1 MNLDKEIFKNLGFST
16 KAIHGGN
23 KKNDVG
29 SAITPI
35 YQTSTFI
42 FDSAEQGGR
51 IFSGDEAGYRY
62 TRFGNPTNTVLEE
75 KLALLEGAEA
85 CISAASGIGAISTAL
100 WTTLRAGDHVISCET
115 IYGDTSALLN
125 NGLKKYGVEIDF
137 VDMANPENVR
147 KAMKENTKVVYIE
160 TPANPTL
167 KLSNIRS
174 ISKIAHENK
183 DCIVMVDNTFCTPYI
198 QKPIELGADVVLHS
212 GTKFLNGHGDV
223 VAGFILGSKK
233 FINEAKFGLQKLTG
247 AILSP
252 FDSYLLIR
260 GLKTLPIRM
269 EKHCTNAL
277 AVANF
282 LENHP
287 AVYKVYYPGLK
298 SFNQYELANEQMT
311 LYGAIIAFEL
321 CGGLKS
327 GRTLMN
333 KLKICRLAVS
343 LGDTETLIQHPA
355 SMSHAACSKEERLSA
370 RISDGLVRL
379 AVGLENVE
387 DIISDLKQALDLLIN
402 NLKRD

>member
-1 MNLDKEIFKNLGFST
+1 VNCNLDKNFLKNLGFST
-16 KAIHGGN
+16 KVIHGGN

-29 SAITPI
+29 SAATPI

-42 FDSAEQGGR
+42 FDCAEQGGK
-51 IFSGDEAGYRY
+51 IFSGDENGYRY
-62 TRFGNPTNTVLEE
+62 TRFGNPTNSVLEE
-75 KLALLEGAEA
+75 KLAILENAEA

-100 WTTLRAGDHVISCET
+100 LTALKCGDHVISSST

-137 VDMANPENVR
+137 IDMVDPENVR

-167 KLSNIRS
+167 K
-174 ISKIAHENK
+174 ISDIKAISSIAHENK
-183 DCIVMVDNTFCTPYI
+183 NCIVMVDNTFCTPYI

-223 VAGFILGSKK
+223 VAGFILSSKE
-233 FINEAKFGLQKLTG
+233 FINEAKLGIQKLTG

-269 EKHCTNAL
+269 EKHCSNAMV
-277 AVANF
+277 VAKF
-282 LENHP
+282 LENHT
-287 AVYKVYYPGLK
+287 AVEKVYYPGLK
-298 SFNQYELANEQMT
+298 SFNQYELAKKQMS
-311 LYGAIIAFEL
+311 LPGAIIAFEL
-321 CGGLKS
+321 VRGIES
-327 GRTLMN
+327 GRTVMN
-333 KLKICRLAVS
+333 NLKICRLAVS

-355 SMSHAACSKEERLSA
+355 SMSHSICSKEERVSA
-370 RISDGLVRL
+370 GISDGLVRL
-379 AVGLENVE
+379 AVGLEDVE
-387 DIISDLKQALDLLIN
+387 DIIDDLRQALDLVI
-402 NLKRD
+402 K

>member
-1 MNLDKEIFKNLGFST
+1 MNLDKEILKNLGFST

-42 FDSAEQGGR
+42 FDTAEQGGR
-51 IFSGDEAGYRY
+51 IFSGDESGYRY

-75 KLALLEGAEA
+75 KLALLEGAES
-85 CISAASGIGAISTAL
+85 CISAASGIGAISTSL
-100 WTTLRAGDHVISCET
+100 WTTLKTGDHVISSYT

-137 VDMANPENVR
+137 VDMSDPENVQ

-167 KLSNIRS
+167 KLNDINA

-183 DCIVMVDNTFCTPYI
+183 NCIVMVDNTFCTPYI
-198 QKPIELGADVVLHS
+198 QRPLELGADVVLHS

-223 VAGFILGSKK
+223 VAGFILGSED
-233 FINEAKFGLQKLTG
+233 FINEAKLGVQKLTG

-252 FDSYLLIR
+252 FDSYLVIR
-260 GLKTLPIRM
+260 GLKTLPLRM
-269 EKHCTNAL
+269 EKHCANAM
-277 AVANF
+277 AVAKF
-282 LENHP
+282 LEKHESIE
-287 AVYKVYYPGLK
+287 KVYYPGLK
-298 SFNQYELANEQMT
+298 SFNQYDLAQKQMS
-311 LYGAIIAFEL
+311 LPGAIIAFEL
-321 CGGLKS
+321 IGGLES
-327 GRTLMN
+327 GRILMN
-333 KLKICRLAVS
+333 NLKLCKLAVS

-355 SMSHAACSKEERLSA
+355 SMSHSICSKKERLSA
-370 RISDGLVRL
+370 GISDGLVRL
-379 AVGLENVE
+379 AIGLEDAI
-387 DIISDLKQALDLLIN
+387 DIITDLKQALDLIAP
-402 NLKRD
+402 

>member
-1 MNLDKEIFKNLGFST
+1 MDKDILYNSGFST

-23 KKNDVG
+23 RRNDVG
-29 SAITPI
+29 SAATPI

-62 TRFGNPTNTVLEE
+62 TRFGNPTNEVLEE
-75 KLALLEGAEA
+75 KLALLEGAES

-100 WTTLRAGDHVISCET
+100 WTSLKAGDHVISGET

-137 VDMANPENVR
+137 VDMADPENVR
-147 KAMKENTKVVYIE
+147 KTMKENTRVVYIE

-167 KLSNIRS
+167 KLSHIKA

-183 DCIVMVDNTFCTPYI
+183 NCIVMVDNTFCTPFI
-198 QKPIELGADVVLHS
+198 QRPLELGADVVLHS

-223 VAGFILGSKK
+223 VAGFILGSKE
-233 FINEAKFGLQKLTG
+233 FISEAKLGLQKLTG

-269 EKHCTNAL
+269 EKHCSNAIS
-277 AVANF
+277 VAEF
-282 LENHP
+282 LEKHP
-287 AVYKVYYPGLK
+287 AVEKVYYPGLK
-298 SFNQYELANEQMT
+298 SFEQYELYKKQMN
-311 LYGAIIAFEL
+311 LPGAIIAFEL
-321 CGGLKS
+321 VGGLES

-333 KLKICRLAVS
+333 NLKLCRLAVS

-355 SMSHAACSKEERLSA
+355 SMSHAVCSKEERLTA
-370 RISDGLVRL
+370 GISDGLVRL
-379 AVGLENVE
+379 AVGLEDVK
-387 DIISDLKQALDLLIN
+387 DIIEDLKQALDLIA
-402 NLKRD
+402 K

>member
-1 MNLDKEIFKNLGFST
+1 MDKEILKNLGFST

-23 KKNDVG
+23 RKNDVG
-29 SAITPI
+29 SASTPI
-35 YQTSTFI
+35 YQSSTFI

-62 TRFGNPTNTVLEE
+62 TRFGNPTNSVLEE
-75 KLALLEGAEA
+75 KLALLEGADA
-85 CISAASGIGAISTAL
+85 CVSAASGIGAISTAL
-100 WTTLRAGDHVISCET
+100 WTTLRAGDHVISGET

-125 NGLKKYGVEIDF
+125 SGLKKYGVEVDF
-137 VDMANPENVR
+137 VDMSNPENVR

-167 KLSNIRS
+167 KISNIKD
-174 ISKIAHENK
+174 ISKIAHENSN
-183 DCIVMVDNTFCTPYI
+183 CIVMVDNTFCTPYI

-223 VAGFILGSKK
+223 VAGFILGSKE
-233 FINEAKFGLQKLTG
+233 FIAEAKLGIQKLTG

-269 EKHCTNAL
+269 EKHCSNAM
-277 AVANF
+277 AIAEF
-282 LENHP
+282 LEKHS
-287 AVYKVYYPGLK
+287 AVEKVYYPGLI
-298 SFNQYELANEQMT
+298 SFSQYELAKKQMN
-311 LYGAIIAFEL
+311 LPGAIIAFEL
-321 CGGLKS
+321 IGGIES

-333 KLKICRLAVS
+333 NLKLCRLAVS

-355 SMSHAACSKEERLSA
+355 TMSHAVCSKEERLSA
-370 RISDGLVRL
+370 GISDGLVRL
-379 AVGLENVE
+379 AVGLEDAI
-387 DIISDLKQALDLLIN
+387 DIIKDLEQALDLIAM
-402 NLKRD
+402 

>member
-1 MNLDKEIFKNLGFST
+1 MDENILNNLGFST

-29 SAITPI
+29 SAATPI

-42 FDSAEQGGR
+42 FDTAEQGGR
-51 IFSGDEAGYRY
+51 IFSGDEVGYRY
-62 TRFGNPTNTVLEE
+62 TRFGNPTNAVLEE

-85 CISAASGIGAISTAL
+85 CISAASGLGAISTAL
-100 WTTLRAGDHVISCET
+100 WTTLKAGDHVISGET

-147 KAMKENTKVVYIE
+147 KAMKENTRVVYIE

-167 KLSNIRS
+167 KISDIKA
-174 ISKIAHENK
+174 ISKIAHKNK
-183 DCIVMVDNTFCTPYI
+183 GCIVMVDNTFCTPYI
-198 QKPIELGADVVLHS
+198 QRPLELAADVVLHS

-223 VAGFILGSKK
+223 VAGFILGSRE
-233 FINEAKFGLQKLTG
+233 FINEAKLGLQKLTG

-269 EKHCTNAL
+269 EKHCSNAI
-277 AVANF
+277 AVAEF
-282 LENHP
+282 LEKHP
-287 AVYKVYYPGLK
+287 AIDKVYYPGLE
-298 SFNQYELANEQMT
+298 SFEQYELYKSQMN
-311 LYGAIIAFEL
+311 LPGAIIAFEL
-321 CGGLKS
+321 IGGVDS
-327 GRTLMN
+327 GRALMN
-333 KLKICRLAVS
+333 NLKLCRLAVS

-355 SMSHAACSKEERLSA
+355 SMSHSVCSKEERLA
-370 RISDGLVRL
+370 AGIKDGLVRL
-379 AVGLENVE
+379 AIGLEDVE
-387 DIISDLKQALDLLIN
+387 DIIDDLKQALDLLV
-402 NLKRD
+402 K

>member
-1 MNLDKEIFKNLGFST
+1 MDKEILNNLGFST

-23 KKNDVG
+23 RNNDVG
-29 SAITPI
+29 SAATPI

-62 TRFGNPTNTVLEE
+62 SRFGNPTNTVLEE
-75 KLALLEGAEA
+75 KLALLEGAED

-100 WTTLRAGDHVISCET
+100 WTSLKAGDHVISGET

-137 VDMANPENVR
+137 VNMADPENVK
-147 KAMKENTKVVYIE
+147 KAMKENTRVVYIE

-167 KLSNIRS
+167 KLSDIKA

-183 DCIVMVDNTFCTPYI
+183 NCIVMVDNTFCTPFI
-198 QKPIELGADVVLHS
+198 QRPLELGADVVLHS

-223 VAGFILGSKK
+223 VAGFILGSKE
-233 FINEAKFGLQKLTG
+233 FISEAKLGLQKLTG

-269 EKHCTNAL
+269 EKHCSNAM
-277 AVANF
+277 AVAEF
-282 LENHP
+282 LGKHP
-287 AVYKVYYPGLK
+287 AVEKVYYPGLEN
-298 SFNQYELANEQMT
+298 FEQYELYKNQMS
-311 LYGAIIAFEL
+311 LPGAIIAFEL
-321 CGGLKS
+321 VGGLES

-333 KLKICRLAVS
+333 NLKLCRLAVS

-355 SMSHAACSKEERLSA
+355 SMSHAVCSKEERLA
-370 RISDGLVRL
+370 AGISDGLVRL
-379 AVGLENVE
+379 AVGLEDVK
-387 DIISDLKQALDLLIN
+387 DIIEDLKQALDLIV
-402 NLKRD
+402 

>member
-1 MNLDKEIFKNLGFST
+1 MDRDILNNVGFST

-29 SAITPI
+29 SAATPI

-51 IFSGDEAGYRY
+51 IFSDDEVGYRY
-62 TRFGNPTNTVLEE
+62 TRFGNPTNAVLEE
-75 KLALLEGAEA
+75 KLAILEGAEA

-100 WTTLRAGDHVISCET
+100 WTTLKAGDHVISGET

-125 NGLKKYGVEIDF
+125 NGLKKYDVEIDF
-137 VDMANPENVR
+137 VDMADPENVR
-147 KAMKENTKVVYIE
+147 KAMRENTRVVYIE

-167 KLSNIRS
+167 KLSDIKA

-183 DCIVMVDNTFCTPYI
+183 NCIVMVDNTFCTPYI
-198 QKPIELGADVVLHS
+198 QRPLELGADVVLHS

-223 VAGFILGSKK
+223 VAGFILGSKE
-233 FINEAKFGLQKLTG
+233 FINDAKLGVQKLTG

-269 EKHCTNAL
+269 ERHCSNAIAVAEFLEKHCT
-277 AVANF
+277 V
-282 LENHP
+282 E
-287 AVYKVYYPGLK
+287 KVYYPGLK
-298 SFNQYELANEQMT
+298 SFEQYELYKSQMS
-311 LYGAIIAFEL
+311 LPGAIIAFEL
-321 CGGLKS
+321 IGGIES
-327 GRTLMN
+327 GRILMN
-333 KLKICRLAVS
+333 NLKLCRLAVS

-355 SMSHAACSKEERLSA
+355 SMSHGVCSKEERLA
-370 RISDGLVRL
+370 AGISDGLVRL
-379 AVGLENVE
+379 AVGLEDVK
-387 DIISDLKQALDLLIN
+387 DILEDLKQALDLIA
-402 NLKRD
+402 K